1 MNERIY
7 TPLHDHLASGIS
19 ARSVVV
25 CRESIPLNPAP
36 FIMKPRIAP
45 PTSQIDNSEVSI
57 DSAEHT
63 ALLRMVRTHVGR
75 ALLCLSLL
83 LSPLFVS
90 CYGDDTLRYAEMQD
104 FYVESQTLPEVS
116 LDSVDRF
123 SGKVDGF
130 VGVHPDA
137 VDDPLYPKIQDNIR
151 SASIRITITVED
163 AAWKDTLYYT
173 F

>member
-7 TPLHDHLASGIS
+7 TPLHDRLASDTS
-19 ARSVVV
+19 ARRGDV
-25 CRESIPLNPAP
+25 CRGENHSGHCIFNSQIPLNGGGNFLKSNPVPSFLHKAHLPRWGGAP
-36 FIMKPRIAP
+36 WRVCM
-45 PTSQIDNSEVSI
+45 
-57 DSAEHT
+57 
-63 ALLRMVRTHVGR
+63 LLPF
-75 ALLCLSLL
+75 LL
-83 LSPLFVS
+83 LPALTG
-90 CYGDDTLRYAEMQD
+90 CGDDALRYVEMEE
-104 FYVESQTLPEVS
+104 FYVESRMLPEVS
-116 LDSVDRF
+116 LDSVNRF
-123 SGKVDGF
+123 SGKVDSF